1 MNFSSRPAATL
12 TAIMLSVV
20 MSFACNRQT
29 PTTEN
34 SGESSSGSSGTA
46 GSSGSSGMAGN
57 RESSGS
63 SDRSAAQENPEPS
76 SGSSVSNA
84 ASATGTAVT
93 DTLLTGKVKSAFLA
107 DSDLKSMGIS
117 VDSND
122 GEVTLTGTLA
132 NQAQIDRAVSV
143 ASSVSGVKSVR
154 NRLAIKR

>member
-1 MNFSSRPAATL
+1 MKFSSRPVATM

-20 MSFACNRQT
+20 MSLACNRQT
-29 PTTEN
+29 PTTED
-34 SGESSSGSSGTA
+34 SGQTSSGSSGTA
-46 GSSGSSGMAGN
+46 GSSASSGMADN
-57 RESSGS
+57 RESTGN
-63 SDRSAAQENPEPS
+63 SDRSATQENPESS

-117 VDSND
+117 VDSNE
-122 GEVTLTGTLA
+122 GEVTLTGTLT
-132 NQAQIDRAVSV
+132 NQAQIDRAVGV

-154 NRLAIKR
+154 NRLSIKR